1 MWMSVL
7 KRLWSLT
14 RTCYT
19 VVAEAVTRTC
29 SQLLRINREANKMNF
44 AQKIK
49 KVADF
54 TKGEDCRIEIIH
66 RRGCPAIS
74 RGDLTDCTCDFSILL
89 SEKATRKNRRLH

>member
-1 MWMSVL
+1 LIV
-7 KRLWSLT
+7 
-14 RTCYT
+14 
-19 VVAEAVTRTC
+19 VTRTC
-29 SQLLRINREANKMNF
+29 SQLLSNNREGNKMNF
-44 AQKIK
+44 AQKLK

-89 SEKATRKNRRLH
+89 SEKATQKNRRLH